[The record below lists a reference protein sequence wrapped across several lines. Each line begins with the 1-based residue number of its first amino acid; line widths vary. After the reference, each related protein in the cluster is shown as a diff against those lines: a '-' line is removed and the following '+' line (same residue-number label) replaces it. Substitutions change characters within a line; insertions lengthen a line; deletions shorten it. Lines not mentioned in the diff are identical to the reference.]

1 MNPRHTIGSSCAHA
15 SNMKHARGP
24 HSLRPD
30 GLHVFSGLYSET
42 YADFEFGLYPP

>member
-15 SNMKHARGP
+15 SNMKHARGLTP
-24 HSLRPD
+24 CVLTGFMFFP
-30 GLHVFSGLYSET
+30 GLYSET